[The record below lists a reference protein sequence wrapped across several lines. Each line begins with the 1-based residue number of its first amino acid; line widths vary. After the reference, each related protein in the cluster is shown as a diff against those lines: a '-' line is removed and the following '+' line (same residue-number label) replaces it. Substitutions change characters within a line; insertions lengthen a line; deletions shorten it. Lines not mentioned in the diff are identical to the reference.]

1 MITQSSGAPN
11 LKKTEYKC
19 CDTSFVDV
27 VGTAAHTIY
36 LVVKSISVQ
45 NVLLFLNWCH
55 CDVIKR
61 FGAELDFTRG
71 HEVHWAD

>member
-1 MITQSSGAPN
+1 MITQSYGAPN
-11 LKKTEYKC
+11 LKKTEFKC

-36 LVVKSISVQ
+36 LVVKSFSIQ

-55 CDVIKR
+55 CDVIKHY
-61 FGAELDFTRG
+61 GAELYFSGG
-71 HEVHWAD
+71 HEVHGVD